1 MPSNYYER
9 PEWSYSQMKVIL
21 DSGIDYAVACKL
33 GQVPGPASKAIDL
46 GQYIHNEVLGGDDV
60 FVISPYD
67 DYRSREARE
76 WRDSMQRE
84 GYIVVTHEMAE
95 AKDAAV
101 ANILGHPHAAEYL
114 TGPDVKHE
122 VELYAKTAEGVALRG
137 KADAII
143 FHEDG
148 KTPKVIVDIKTT
160 GQFDSFIRS
169 AQWKHYDLQAATYT
183 LLAKTDFTNY
193 YFCVV
198 ETIEPYRVQFMHASL
213 EFLESGERKLRRCV
227 DQIVAFGD
235 KQPTFMLPDIPEL
248 GDFSL

>member
-1 MPSNYYER
+1 MPSSYYER

-21 DSGIDYAVACKL
+21 DSGIDYAVACKR
-33 GQVPGPASKAIDL
+33 GDVPGPESKAIDL
-46 GQYIHNEVLGGDDV
+46 GQYIHNKVLGGDDE
-60 FVISPYD
+60 FVVSPYS

-76 WRDSMQRE
+76 WRDSMQRN
-84 GYIVVTHEMAE
+84 GYIVISQEMAE
-95 AKDAAV
+95 AAESAV
-101 ANILGHPHAAEYL
+101 ANIVNHPHAVEYL
-114 TGPDVKHE
+114 VGPDVKHE

-198 ETIEPYRVQFMHASL
+198 ETVEPYRVQFMHASM

-227 DQIVAFGD
+227 DAILAFGD